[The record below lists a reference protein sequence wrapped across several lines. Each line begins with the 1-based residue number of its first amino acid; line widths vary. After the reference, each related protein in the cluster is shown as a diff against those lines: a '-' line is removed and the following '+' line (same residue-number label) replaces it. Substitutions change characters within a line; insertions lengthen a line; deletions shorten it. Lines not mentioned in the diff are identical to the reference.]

1 MPAPSPSSAPSSA
14 PAPALLPALFPL
26 RLLLVLL
33 LLLLA
38 PRGALAQ
45 IAVPQGI
52 VTPIWQCPTGADIV
66 PGKDTSYQTFC
77 KQVRRDG
84 AGSRARAARAARA
97 SAAERRKRA
106 SQASVAVERRKSVNI
121 VASVT
126 PASAPASS
134 ALASSRASHVPP
146 LTLACER
153 RARRSSPCAWRTRR

>member
-1 MPAPSPSSAPSSA
+1 MRRRARPRARASSSAPSSASASASA
-14 PAPALLPALFPL
+14 PAPALLLALFPL
-26 RLLLVLL
+26 RLLLLL
-33 LLLLA
+33 SLA
-38 PRGALAQ
+38 PRSALAQ

-84 AGSRARAARAARA
+84 AGSCARASRA

-121 VASVT
+121 VASVH
-126 PASAPASS
+126 AGVAPASS
-134 ALASSRASHVPP
+134 ALASSRA
-146 LTLACER
+146 
-153 RARRSSPCAWRTRR
+153 